1 MSLIGGKLLQSTVSR
16 RYDLLTLIPSVEST
30 VMQRKT
36 LVMVFTLSSFRLLTG
51 LVTLMRLKPN
61 LGFRV

>member
-1 MSLIGGKLLQSTVSR
+1 MMRPSGPLIDGNLLQSTVNR

-36 LVMVFTLSSFRLLTG
+36 LAMVFTLSSLRLLTG
-51 LVTLMRLKPN
+51 LVNPN
-61 LGFRV
+61 